1 VDLVDDGVPTAVRR
15 EALDAP
21 GQLEGHGR
29 PVTAL
34 RCRQSLVVQ
43 ANLRTPP
50 DAEHGGSMGPLWWD
64 STVRQRW
71 ASAGDDDR

>member
-1 VDLVDDGVPTAVRR
+1 VDLVNDGVPTAVRR

-50 DAEHGGSMGPLWWD
+50 DAEPRRIHGSIVVGFDGSPALG
-64 STVRQRW
+64 VGR
-71 ASAGDDDR
+71 